1 MLSFASGQALTLYG
15 FRDLVGAST
24 ALVAVAADV
33 PPVHPL
39 RPSLLP
45 APLDIVVATPPR
57 AFRQLTLTSLYRSR
71 LKAQLLAPLRAC
83 RPSLTLM
90 SLRSYLRL
98 RPLLLV
104 LASLLS

>member
-57 AFRQLTLTSLYRSR
+57 AFRQLTPVIHFQWY
-71 LKAQLLAPLRAC
+71 
-83 RPSLTLM
+83 RPS
-90 SLRSYLRL
+90 SLSDV
-98 RPLLLV
+98 LLLK
-104 LASLLS
+104 LSSFHSKYQ